1 MRIITFRRIKEFSDK
16 HADSDVVLR
25 EWYGKTLKGDWERF
39 ADIKKCFNSVDAVGN
54 NRFVFNIR
62 GNSYRLVA
70 IILFKTK
77 MVYIRIIC
85 NHSDYEKIDSKNI

>member
-1 MRIITFRRIKEFSDK
+1 MRIITFRRIKEFSEK
-16 HADSDVVLR
+16 HADSDIALR
-25 EWYGKTLKGDWERF
+25 EWYCKTQKESWECF
-39 ADIKKCFNSVDAVGN
+39 ADIKRCFNSVDAVGN

-85 NHSDYEKIDSKNI
+85 THADYEKIDSTKI